1 MFIYHIVTVFLQK
14 RYRIKEYWKEFFV
27 ESRNVDSY
35 KNMLFQGIVVHLRLF
50 LPEDEIWIDLIAL
63 ISRSLMRS

>member
-1 MFIYHIVTVFLQK
+1 M
-14 RYRIKEYWKEFFV
+14 
-27 ESRNVDSY
+27 DSY
-35 KNMLFQGIVVHLRLF
+35 KNMLFQGIVVHLWLF